1 MTSIGTLFNNIEV
14 FIVICDDYR
23 TMKSIQLKDRMVML
37 YMLFKKFPSGL
48 HPRRYGSVDFDL
60 FSYSNMKLFVPM
72 AALENVPADNS
83 CTYYEVNSCSDPQMF
98 QDSLTVENPSGF
110 SEACGVFKNSSFE
123 NIAACFCSD
132 DDCNGEQTKTFIDNS
147 IRLPT
152 PLPDTTSWSF
162 VPISNKTKE
171 VLQCFRKNM
180 YPPGASP
187 VKESKADES
196 SNLME
201 WIAICVAV
209 VMVICCIAP
218 VAYYYVAET
227 RRVSY
232 YSEEKTFS
240 ATPYTKPTRAP
251 PISQTKLNARGLKD
265 LDDHDIDGLLSNL
278 SIEELEDLNDDFD
291 PDIDVLVG
299 ETLGGGK
306 MRQLAGAKLV
316 AFDTFIGGMP
326 EELPNVQGRG
336 DIKYRC

>member
-1 MTSIGTLFNNIEV
+1 
-14 FIVICDDYR
+14 
-23 TMKSIQLKDRMVML
+23 
-37 YMLFKKFPSGL
+37 
-48 HPRRYGSVDFDL
+48 
-60 FSYSNMKLFVPM
+60 
-72 AALENVPADNS
+72 
-83 CTYYEVNSCSDPQMF
+83 MF
-98 QDSLTVENPSGF
+98 QF

-209 VMVICCIAP
+209 VMVLCCIAP

-227 RRVSY
+227 RRARQRKAQEAAQQSKTSGSISSPAASQATQLSKTSKGTVSSSLASQATQLSKTSKASFTSPAASLSSSMKKSM
-232 YSEEKTFS
+232 SE
-240 ATPYTKPTRAP
+240 PAP
-251 PISQTKLNARGLKD
+251 RKKNG
-265 LDDHDIDGLLSNL
+265 
-278 SIEELEDLNDDFD
+278 
-291 PDIDVLVG
+291 
-299 ETLGGGK
+299 
-306 MRQLAGAKLV
+306 
-316 AFDTFIGGMP
+316 
-326 EELPNVQGRG
+326 
-336 DIKYRC
+336 